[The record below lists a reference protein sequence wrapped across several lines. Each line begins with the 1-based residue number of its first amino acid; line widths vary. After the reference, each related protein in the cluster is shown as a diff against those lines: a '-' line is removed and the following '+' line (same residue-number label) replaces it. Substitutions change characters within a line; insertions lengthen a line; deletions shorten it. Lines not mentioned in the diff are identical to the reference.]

1 MKQQKMISLDTE
13 TALIA
18 QQIGREFQTAGGF
31 SYWIR
36 NQLRSYRN
44 QTENDDSIKAN
55 TARKVEE
62 LTDISTARL
71 LWHLERRSV
80 EEIRALVN
88 LLQGV

>member
-1 MKQQKMISLDTE
+1 MKIQKMISLDTE
-13 TALIA
+13 TAIIA
-18 QQIGREFQTAGGF
+18 KQIGIEFQTAGGF

-71 LWHLERRSV
+71 LWHLERRSL

>member
-1 MKQQKMISLDTE
+1 MISLDNE
-13 TALIA
+13 TAAIA
-18 QQIGREFQTAGGF
+18 ASIPNF
-31 SYWIR
+31 SGWVR
-36 NQLRSYRN
+36 NQLRSHRN
-44 QTENDDSIKAN
+44 KSENDDSIKAN

-71 LWHLERRSV
+71 LWHLERRSI